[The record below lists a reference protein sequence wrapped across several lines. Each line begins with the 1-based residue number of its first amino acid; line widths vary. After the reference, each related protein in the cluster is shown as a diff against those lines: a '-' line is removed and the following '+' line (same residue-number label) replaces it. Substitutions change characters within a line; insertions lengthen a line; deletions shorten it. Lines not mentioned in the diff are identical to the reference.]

1 MAAEDA
7 LRRLKVSGAERN
19 AILDTLRYVEN
30 LHERQL
36 SHGQASAGPQAA
48 LEPAISTTSDPQRE
62 SSDAKPFTRCE
73 SLSRSNHDRC

>member
-36 SHGQASAGPQAA
+36 SHAQASAGPQAA
-48 LEPAISTTSDPQRE
+48 PEPAPSTSADLQKE

-73 SLSRSNHDRC
+73 CCQEAIMNQC